1 MKVALGSDH
10 AGFEYKEKLRE
21 LLGNKYEIKDFGTHS
36 KDSADYPDF
45 AHPVSA
51 AVENKEFALG
61 ILVCGSANG
70 VAITANKHQGIR
82 AAICWNEELA
92 SLARK
97 HNDANIL
104 CIPARFIDFGMTE
117 KIVDKLAARQAA
129 AYLNQARDF
138 FHAAEESDVSAA
150 KPLLLYYSFLNLAK
164 CFVATRQ
171 GTALGTIH
179 HGLSEKLP
187 TTAGAIHGHVSVD
200 IAKYP
205 ESSAFVLFA
214 RALRAS

>member
-1 MKVALGSDH
+1 MKICMMKVALGSDH

-21 LLGNKYEIKDFGTHS
+21 LLTNKYELKDFGTHS

-45 AHPVSA
+45 AHPVSV
-51 AVENKEFALG
+51 AVENKVYDLG

-92 SLARK
+92 VLARK

-117 KIVDKLAARQAA
+117 KIVDKFLTT
-129 AYLNQARDF
+129 DF
-138 FHAAEESDVSAA
+138 EGGRHS
-150 KPLLLYYSFLNLAK
+150 
-164 CFVATRQ
+164 TRVNK
-171 GTALGTIH
+171 I
-179 HGLSEKLP
+179 SC
-187 TTAGAIHGHVSVD
+187 
-200 IAKYP
+200 
-205 ESSAFVLFA
+205 
-214 RALRAS
+214 